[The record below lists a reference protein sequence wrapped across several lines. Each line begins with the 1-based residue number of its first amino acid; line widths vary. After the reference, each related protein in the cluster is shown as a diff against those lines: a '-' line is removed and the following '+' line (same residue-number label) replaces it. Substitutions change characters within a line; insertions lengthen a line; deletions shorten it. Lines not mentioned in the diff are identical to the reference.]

1 MCLFCQPGYRLIID
15 CVSADRRSE
24 PSPPIGLFRAFI
36 GPSTLHPTSISFGL
50 CELLLYGLACLI
62 LPWQPCCFFCLTKP
76 RGDDA
81 WVLRTSTNMQT
92 AKARRTPKL
101 RSPALCCLVPF
112 FSPSHTFVDFLNM
125 VEGITSNMT
134 KIPERALVC
143 CRFALPKKKTKKK
156 KPRCPEHAMDV
167 KHCMRH
173 CLGTWSCR
181 VVLHA
186 LLDVLAPQRMW
197 HRPSLDINGL
207 LAFSVVDSSGVSH
220 VFPITLIF
228 SFLGCFVDLC

>member
-50 CELLLYGLACLI
+50 CEPLLYGLTCLI

-112 FSPSHTFVDFLNM
+112 FLRLTLLWTFLNM

-143 CRFALPKKKTKKK
+143 CRFALPKKNQKKK
-156 KPRCPEHAMDV
+156 TTVPRTCHGCQA
-167 KHCMRH
+167 
-173 CLGTWSCR
+173 
-181 VVLHA
+181 LHA
-186 LLDVLAPQRMW
+186 PLPRNLVLSGCTTCLIGCIGTTA
-197 HRPSLDINGL
+197 HVAS
-207 LAFSVVDSSGVSH
+207 SVVGY
-220 VFPITLIF
+220 
-228 SFLGCFVDLC
+228 